1 MATIDKEELLK
12 IAKLSGLNMNASEVE
27 LFTGQIQKV
36 LTFIDELQSV
46 TITSTTQSV
55 TNVNIFREDIP
66 QPSQDTSPL
75 ELALEKDDGY
85 FIVPKILDEK

>member
-12 IAKLSGLNMNASEVE
+12 IAKLSGLTMSASEVE

-46 TITSTTQSV
+46 TITTTAEPV
-55 TNVNIFREDIP
+55 GNVNMIREDIP
-66 QPSQDTSPL
+66 QISKDTPPL
-75 ELALEKDDGY
+75 ELAIQKDNGY
-85 FIVPKILDEK
+85 FVVPKILDEK